1 MFYRNRKI
9 ITIDWR
15 FMVGFRNRFCLIPAK
30 MYYKDSQ
37 NAELGFIVTTI
48 VRYTNTKEFL
58 EILVNKCWNPRGI
71 FYLPSFFIAKR
82 PGWTQALNKLRMF
95 VNFFI
100 LERWLHTRERKCSV
114 KRAKRRSEF
123 VLFTPFYFL
132 FLETTH

>member
-1 MFYRNRKI
+1 M
-9 ITIDWR
+9 
-15 FMVGFRNRFCLIPAK
+15 GFRNRFCLIPAK

-82 PGWTQALNKLRMF
+82 PG
-95 VNFFI
+95 
-100 LERWLHTRERKCSV
+100 
-114 KRAKRRSEF
+114 
-123 VLFTPFYFL
+123 
-132 FLETTH
+132 